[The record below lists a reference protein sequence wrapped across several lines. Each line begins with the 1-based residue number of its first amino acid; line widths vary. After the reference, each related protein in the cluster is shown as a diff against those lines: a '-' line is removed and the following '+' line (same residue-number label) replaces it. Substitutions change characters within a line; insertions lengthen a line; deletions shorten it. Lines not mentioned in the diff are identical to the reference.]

1 MNFNKNKLIDKTLK
15 QFYKSYYVTVDT
27 ADFVTAKTNQKIYKY
42 IDKNL
47 KNAFR
52 LMDRED
58 KKHQKRYKKV
68 EKQKDK
74 ILSYQNKQQII
85 KLKQSLKSMKK
96 EDKFLKKEKIKQQLS
111 QLFHRTSNR
120 KKKISLFRKCR
131 NYIRYLH
138 LKRKHL
144 LLSYTEPR

>member
-15 QFYKSYYVTVDT
+15 QFYKSYYLTVDT

-52 LMDRED
+52 LIDKED

-68 EKQKDK
+68 EKQNDK
-74 ILSYQNKQQII
+74 ILVYQNKQQILN
-85 KLKQSLKSMKK
+85 LKQSLKSMKK
-96 EDKFLKKEKIKQQLS
+96 QDRLLKKQNIKQQRLPKKE
-111 QLFHRTSNR
+111 NR
-120 KKKISLFRKCR
+120 KNKLTLFRKCK
-131 NYIRYLH
+131 NFLRYLY

-144 LLSYTEPR
+144 LLTYTKPD

>member
-15 QFYKSYYVTVDT
+15 QFYKSYYLTVDT
-27 ADFVTAKTNQKIYKY
+27 ADFVTVKTNQKIYKY

-52 LMDRED
+52 LIDKED

-68 EKQKDK
+68 EKQNDK
-74 ILSYQNKQQII
+74 ILVYQNKQQILN
-85 KLKQSLKSMKK
+85 LKQSLKSMKK
-96 EDKFLKKEKIKQQLS
+96 QKRLLKKQNIKQKRL
-111 QLFHRTSNR
+111 LKKVNR
-120 KKKISLFRKCR
+120 KNKLTLFKKCK
-131 NYIRYLH
+131 NYFRYLY

-144 LLSYTEPR
+144 LLTYTKPD

>member
-15 QFYKSYYVTVDT
+15 QFYKSYYLTVDT
-27 ADFVTAKTNQKIYKY
+27 ADFVTVKTNQKIYKY

-52 LMDRED
+52 LIDKED

-68 EKQKDK
+68 EKQNDK
-74 ILSYQNKQQII
+74 ILVYQNKQQILN
-85 KLKQSLKSMKK
+85 LKQSLKSMKK
-96 EDKFLKKEKIKQQLS
+96 QKGLLKKQDIKQKRLLKKE
-111 QLFHRTSNR
+111 NR
-120 KKKISLFRKCR
+120 KNKLTLFKKCK
-131 NYIRYLH
+131 NYFRYLY

-144 LLSYTEPR
+144 LLTYTKPD